1 MLFDKL
7 EMHSSKVALISE
19 NFETLNFHDLTL
31 MTDKICKNIKKRSL
45 IFLFTENSIDSIVG
59 YISFIKSNCVVMLID
74 PKTKNNEF
82 DLLFQRYSPDFLW
95 CNKKTSIK
103 AQKDF
108 FSIAFSLN
116 DFHLLKNKNKISYEI
131 DDHLMLLISTSGSL
145 GDPKCVKL
153 SYKNISQNSLA
164 ISKYLKINSNDRA
177 ITTLPMSYSY
187 GLSIINT
194 HLNSGA
200 SIVLTSKTLLDKLF
214 WKLFVNLKVN
224 NFNGVPFTFEITKK
238 IGFSK
243 IFNENVRYIT
253 QAGGRMNNKNI
264 EEITEKSLKTNI
276 KFYVMY
282 GQTEAS
288 PRMSYLDMNLWPN
301 KIGSIGM
308 PIPGGNFWLENDKG
322 KKIEKS
328 NELGE
333 LIYSGDNVC
342 MGYSNNFKDLN
353 IKDTNQGKLNTGD
366 VAKKDNDGFYFIIG
380 RKKRMIKL
388 YGERISLDYIEE
400 KLKERNYNVA
410 CEGNDDQLFIFFEK
424 KNNTD
429 IDINE
434 ISKIINI
441 IPSRLNLKQLED
453 FPKNESGKILYKNLK
468 KVISN
473 E

>member
-1 MLFDKL
+1 
-7 EMHSSKVALISE
+7 
-19 NFETLNFHDLTL
+19 
-31 MTDKICKNIKKRSL
+31 
-45 IFLFTENSIDSIVG
+45 
-59 YISFIKSNCVVMLID
+59 
-74 PKTKNNEF
+74 
-82 DLLFQRYSPDFLW
+82 
-95 CNKKTSIK
+95 
-103 AQKDF
+103 
-108 FSIAFSLN
+108 
-116 DFHLLKNKNKISYEI
+116 
-131 DDHLMLLISTSGSL
+131 
-145 GDPKCVKL
+145 
-153 SYKNISQNSLA
+153 
-164 ISKYLKINSNDRA
+164 
-177 ITTLPMSYSY
+177 
-187 GLSIINT
+187 
-194 HLNSGA
+194 
-200 SIVLTSKTLLDKLF
+200 
-214 WKLFVNLKVN
+214 
-224 NFNGVPFTFEITKK
+224 
-238 IGFSK
+238 
-243 IFNENVRYIT
+243 
-253 QAGGRMNNKNI
+253 
-264 EEITEKSLKTNI
+264 
-276 KFYVMY
+276 
-282 GQTEAS
+282 
-288 PRMSYLDMNLWPN
+288 
-301 KIGSIGM
+301 M

-473 E
+473 EWFSKFFKVFSF